1 MRVFVY
7 ASVRLF
13 GESLRASLN
22 SHDFVTAVIAHH
34 DAHDLAEHARSFEAD
49 VILFDIT
56 IRDQLPLV
64 RALAIECPGTPVVAL
79 AVPEVVDDIIACAAA
94 GFVSYVPRSAS
105 IPEMLKIVAMAL
117 HGEVLCDPSVVSSLW
132 AEISRRSDPE
142 ELTRTVEQLTPR
154 ESDVMRLVGQGMSN
168 KEIAHE
174 IRLSVATVK
183 NHVHSILRKLNLHR
197 RTEVRQVLCD
207 KPWLLHPLTPPE
219 STPA

>member
-1 MRVFVY
+1 MRIFVY

-13 GESLRASLN
+13 GESLRASLD

-34 DAHDLAEHARSFEAD
+34 DAHDLAEQASAFEAD
-49 VILFDIT
+49 VVLFDIT

-64 RALAIECPGTPVVAL
+64 RSLAIDCPGTPVVAL

-117 HGEVLCDPSVVSSLW
+117 RGEVLCDPSVVSSLW
-132 AEISRRSDPE
+132 AEISRRSDGGE
-142 ELTRTVEQLTPR
+142 TARAAEQLTPR
-154 ESDVMRLVGQGMSN
+154 ESDVMKLVGQGLSN
-168 KEIAHE
+168 KEIALE

-183 NHVHSILRKLNLHR
+183 NHVHSSLRKLDLR
-197 RTEVRQVLCD
+197 RRGEVRQLLCD
-207 KPWLLHPLTPPE
+207 KPWLLHPSMPRTNTL
-219 STPA
+219 A